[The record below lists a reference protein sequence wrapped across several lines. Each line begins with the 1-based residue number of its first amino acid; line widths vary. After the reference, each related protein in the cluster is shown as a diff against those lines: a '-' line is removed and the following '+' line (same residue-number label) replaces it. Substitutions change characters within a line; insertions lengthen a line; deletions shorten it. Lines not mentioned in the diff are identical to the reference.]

1 MNKKLISAAAVFVF
15 GASLAVA
22 APNDGD
28 GFRGGRHRGAKAEHL
43 ARKLNLSD
51 AQRDQMRDI
60 RKGFREENRAFFES
74 FHQTFRDYRAAKK
87 AGDTAKADELKAQ
100 LESQRA
106 QMKLLHD
113 TLDGKISA
121 VLTPEQNAQWSAM
134 KAERAARR
142 QNRQER

>member
-1 MNKKLISAAAVFVF
+1 MNKKLISAAAVFVL

-60 RKGFREENRAFFES
+60 RKRTRIINLSRLLRAPSSRLRRERHTCKGFVVALRAG
-74 FHQTFRDYRAAKK
+74 A
-87 AGDTAKADELKAQ
+87 ELLCYLRQ
-100 LESQRA
+100 
-106 QMKLLHD
+106 
-113 TLDGKISA
+113 
-121 VLTPEQNAQWSAM
+121 
-134 KAERAARR
+134 AELCIEAARI
-142 QNRQER
+142 QERFRFRGGMLFSRPEESSEF